1 MVIFHSYVSL
11 PEGNGELMLIE
22 LKAFSGDSM
31 GCYGNT
37 MEYHLLGQA
46 RGEQNGSGCLVFQ
59 SHMFVGIWGS

>member
-37 MEYHLLGQA
+37 MEITMGMLFTFS
-46 RGEQNGSGCLVFQ
+46 R
-59 SHMFVGIWGS
+59 